1 MALKYQDLLTAAN
14 VVINA
19 DHVPSIVGDAGI
31 GKSALV
37 EDLAERN
44 QAKLFTTVVS
54 LAEKGDLA
62 IPVPPLTSDS
72 FVQTEHY
79 GRLADV
85 QFGYHHTLIQI
96 IQYAESHPTQ
106 PIYWF
111 LDEFNRGSQ
120 AVQSELMNLVLQR
133 QINALILPEQ
143 VHIIIA
149 ENPDASMTGFEDR
162 SYSVM
167 SGDDAIKDR
176 TVRLVL
182 RSDFYDWLDWAR
194 EDDHIDP
201 VVISYLTDHPEMLST
216 KIEGDDIFPTPRAWQ
231 RVSDNYRQLMHLDA
245 NQRSAIQL
253 EVFAGDLG
261 TQVASAFNEY
271 VQTQQQI
278 GDAKQLFTMPVADA
292 SEQFSQLSAV
302 AQVAVIQAGIE
313 QDADWD
319 ADFIE
324 HLNAFLPVI
333 NEDGQYACGLAM
345 VAHFERLNDLY
356 QKASA
361 NQQPFLDLYVLLER
375 IGFASW

>member
-1 MALKYQDLLTAAN
+1 MALKYQDLLVAAN
-14 VVINA
+14 VIVNA
-19 DHVPSIVGDAGI
+19 GHVPSIVGDAGI

-37 EDLAERN
+37 ADLA
-44 QAKLFTTVVS
+44 AKNHAQLFTTVVS

-72 FVQTEHY
+72 FVQTKHY
-79 GRLADV
+79 GKLADI

-96 IQYAESHPTQ
+96 IQFAEEHPDQ

-133 QINALILPEQ
+133 QINSLVLPEQ

-167 SGDDAIKDR
+167 GGDDAIKDR

-182 RSDFYDWLDWAR
+182 RTDFGDWLTWAKA
-194 EDDHIDP
+194 DDHIHP
-201 VVISYLTDHPEMLST
+201 VIINYLTEHPEMLST
-216 KIEGDDIFPTPRAWQ
+216 KIEGDDLFPTPRAWQ
-231 RVSDNYRQLMHLDA
+231 RVSDNYRQLLQLDA
-245 NQRSAIQL
+245 AKRSAIQL
-253 EVFAGDLG
+253 DVFAGDLG
-261 TQVASAFNEY
+261 TQAATAVNEY
-271 VQTQQQI
+271 VEQQQQSV
-278 GDAKQLFTMPVADA
+278 DARQLFAMPLAEANDR
-292 SEQFSQLSAV
+292 FDQLSAV
-302 AQVAVIQAGIE
+302 SQIAVIKAGIE
-313 QDADWD
+313 QHADWD
-319 ADFIE
+319 ADFVS

-345 VAHFERLNDLY
+345 VAHADQLTQLY
-356 QKASA
+356 QRAHSE
-361 NQQPFLDLYVLLER
+361 QQPFLDLYVQLER
-375 IGFASW
+375 IGFAAL